1 MLFGFFKKKDKKEM
15 KEAPKFRCSK
25 CGAENPAEAKFCLSC
40 GADMAG
46 QRAAMSKTAEA
57 DRITDDFK
65 DKGGFWQKIIP
76 GYHGYKQKELR
87 RESDKLVRDQLVKM
101 LQGAKK
107 DITAIQ
113 EEAVSSAPDLVPKL
127 EDMLT
132 EFDTFLKKIQYADYG
147 MGGLFDSEKIKEP
160 ELEKLIAFDKS
171 MIETVMSLQA
181 GIKELGGGLTEDGAD
196 KIKQLRSFIKDAI
209 KYYAQRDEYIRGW
222 KPTT

>member
-1 MLFGFFKKKDKKEM
+1 MLFGFWKKKDKEKET
-15 KEAPKFRCSK
+15 PKFKCSK
-25 CGAENPAEAKFCLSC
+25 CGAENPTDAKFCLSC
-40 GADMAG
+40 GAGTGD
-46 QRAAMSKTAEA
+46 QRAAKSKVDEA
-57 DRITDDFK
+57 TGITEGFK

-107 DITAIQ
+107 DITSIQ
-113 EEAVSSAPDLVPKL
+113 EEAVSSAADLVPKL

-160 ELEKLIAFDKS
+160 ELEKLIEFDKS

-181 GIKELGGGLTEDGAD
+181 GIKELGGGLAEGGAD
-196 KIKQLRSFIKDAI
+196 KVKQLRSFIKDAI
-209 KYYAQRDEYIRGW
+209 KYYAQRDEFIRGW
-222 KPTT
+222 KPT